1 MLTRLISY
9 LVIFIGITTN
19 GFGAEEGGMPQLN
32 PEYWISQIFWLIIVF
47 TSLYIILSKIFLPKI
62 SDSLETRKSQVLQN
76 LDQAEKFRKESEKKI
91 QEYEKILSEA
101 KNQAKK
107 IINESRKKINQNIS
121 EKKKSN

>member
-1 MLTRLISY
+1 MLIRLIY
-9 LVIFIGITTN
+9 FLVILIGMTARS
-19 GFGAEEGGMPQLN
+19 FGAEAGGMPQLN

-47 TSLYIILSKIFLPKI
+47 TSLYIILSQIFLPKI

-107 IINESRKKINQNIS
+107 IIIETIKKINQSIN
-121 EKKKSN
+121 EKKKST